1 MRGGGAVHSPAV
13 SSTDSGVPS
22 DATESAETLKRVAAE
37 SRETAALLARELAAM
52 EDDLRSLERHVAHLE
67 HGRLVLEIEIGQ
79 LRARAA
85 ELFADLERDE
95 AMIVELRRALAAT
108 ENPAGETHPPRRA
121 RARSPR
127 RGAGR

>member
-1 MRGGGAVHSPAV
+1 M
-13 SSTDSGVPS
+13 SSTDPAAG
-22 DATESAETLKRVAAE
+22 AHAAESADALGRAAAE
-37 SRETAALLARELAAM
+37 SRETAALLAGELAAM

-95 AMIVELRRALAAT
+95 AIIADLRSQLAAAQAAPSTPPAPRRVRALSLRWSA
-108 ENPAGETHPPRRA
+108 ER
-121 RARSPR
+121 
-127 RGAGR
+127 